1 MAKRTSVHGFWVSYE
16 ENASEGLKHLRDD
29 LSRDEAR
36 VYFEQAQRKG
46 SAQFEDDYD
55 RQYTLFYER
64 GSGSFILTR
73 R

>member
-1 MAKRTSVHGFWVSYE
+1 MQDEPVQAHAHEPMKR
-16 ENASEGLKHLRDD
+16 LRDD
-29 LSRDEAR
+29 LSRDEAK
-36 VYFEQAQRKG
+36 VYFEQARLKG

-55 RQYTLFYER
+55 RQFTLFYER